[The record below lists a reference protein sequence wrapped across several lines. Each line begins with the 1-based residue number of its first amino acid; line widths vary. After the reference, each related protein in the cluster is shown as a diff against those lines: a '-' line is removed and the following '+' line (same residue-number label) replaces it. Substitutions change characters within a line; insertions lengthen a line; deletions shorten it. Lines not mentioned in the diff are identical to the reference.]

1 MIIFVKTI
9 TGKIITV
16 DCEPSDTIEYIKAK
30 IQELEGIHP
39 DKQRLIFGGR
49 QLGNS
54 LTLAECK
61 IQNESTIH
69 LVIRLGGGPGTF
81 FKVIFRGV
89 EYTTPGW
96 CAGCL
101 NGKSL
106 KEFMEEETKI
116 PIQNIELVVNYAII
130 NDEKSLMAQNIGEN
144 TKIYMIVKN
153 LKEIAIN
160 ITCDGE
166 EFEIECPYPLH
177 LKEIKDLIKQNVD
190 NLGKFDLL
198 SNSDILTEEDDID
211 AAYLK
216 SQNFIVVRRK

>member
-1 MIIFVKTI
+1 MIIFVKTV

-49 QLGNS
+49 QLGND

-130 NDEKSLMAQNIGEN
+130 NDEKSLNKSIIISNI
-144 TKIYMIVKN
+144 
-153 LKEIAIN
+153 
-160 ITCDGE
+160 
-166 EFEIECPYPLH
+166 
-177 LKEIKDLIKQNVD
+177 
-190 NLGKFDLL
+190 
-198 SNSDILTEEDDID
+198 
-211 AAYLK
+211 
-216 SQNFIVVRRK
+216 